1 MSKKP
6 SYNKESNIFT
16 KNSVK
21 DPKKLLLNESIDK
34 TITSLVNQTKQT
46 SSTKNENKTNQLM
59 VDIYSKLV
67 TDYK

>member
-6 SYNKESNIFT
+6 SYNNKSNIFT